1 MKKKI
6 IIIAEAG
13 VNHNGNL
20 ILAKRLID
28 VAVNAKADY
37 VKFQLYD
44 TESFVKDN
52 ALLAPYQK
60 KNTKFDHSQK
70 TMLKKYELSFEDIKE
85 LLIYSK
91 KKKIKFLCTPFD
103 ITSIKNLKKLKVN
116 IFKIASPDLDN
127 FPLFYNLRNGV
138 KKIFI
143 STGMSSISDITK
155 TIKFLEKINIKKSKL
170 ILLHCVSD
178 YPAKKND
185 LNLNAIKLIRERF
198 KIKVGFSDHSEG
210 SLASVVATTL
220 GAEVIE
226 KHITLNKK
234 LPGPDHS
241 SSMNEK
247 EFTNFVSLIRD
258 TQIVL
263 GKKSKEI
270 TTNEKKNFKMVK
282 RSVFFN
288 NDVKKGSKLK
298 ISDFICMRP
307 RKKLKSINWEKIQNK
322 TAKKNYKKGEFIDI

>member
-1 MKKKI
+1 MKKI
-6 IIIAEAG
+6 FVIAEAG
-13 VNHNGNL
+13 INHNGNL
-20 ILAKRLID
+20 ILAKKLID
-28 VAVNAKADY
+28 LAVNAKADY
-37 VKFQLYD
+37 IKFQLYD
-44 TESFVKDN
+44 TESLVKDN
-52 ALLAPYQK
+52 ASLAPYQK
-60 KNTKFDHSQK
+60 KNTKFNYSQK
-70 TMLKKYELSFEDIKE
+70 TLLKKYELSFEDIKK

-103 ITSIKNLKKLKVN
+103 VTSIKNLKKLKLD

-127 FPLFYNLRNGV
+127 FPLLYNLRNGV
-138 KKIFI
+138 KKIFM
-143 STGMSSISDITK
+143 STGMSSISDISK
-155 TIKFLEKINIKKSKL
+155 TIKFLEKINVKKSKL

-185 LNLNAIKLIRERF
+185 LNLNAIKLIKERF
-198 KIKVGFSDHSEG
+198 KIKVGFSDHSNG
-210 SLASVVATTL
+210 NLASVVATTL

-241 SSMNEK
+241 SSMNQK
-247 EFTNFVSLIRD
+247 EFENFVRLIRD

-263 GKKSKEI
+263 GKKSKKI
-270 TTNEKKNFKMVK
+270 TINEKKNYKMVK

-298 ISDFICMRP
+298 ISDFICLRP
-307 RKKLKSINWEKIQNK
+307 RKKFKSINWKKILNK
-322 TAKKNYKKGEFIDI
+322 TAKKNYKKGEFVNI